1 MITRKAVLFR
11 LYPTPEQA
19 AQMAQIAGACRFVY
33 NLALDQ
39 RRDWWRQ
46 YRAVTGGNISFAS
59 QCRELTE
66 LRAEV
71 DWIKAAPVHAL
82 QQALKDLD
90 RAYQNF
96 FAGRAAY
103 PTPRKKSIN
112 DSFRFPDPVS
122 LIVKRTGKSS
132 GQMKLPKLGWVRLR
146 GWQPLPGDIC
156 NITVSRRAGQW
167 FAAVQCE
174 REVSEPT
181 SSALPVVG
189 IDMGVAV
196 FAALSDGTTIQPA
209 NHGKKALRA
218 LRRAQRAL
226 ARKKRGSANRRKAI
240 RRVAK
245 IQQRVANARKD
256 FLHKRSTEIAQNHG
270 TVVVEALEV
279 RNMSASAKGSVEQ
292 PGRRVKQKAGLNRA
306 ILDQG
311 WSMFRAMLAY
321 KLADRGGRLIEVP
334 AAYTSQTCPVCGHV
348 SAANRER
355 QADFVCVA
363 CGHAANADTNAA
375 INILRRADSALKP
388 VEEHRVKR
396 PREAGTSRRKAA

>member
-1 MITRKAVLFR
+1 
-11 LYPTPEQA
+11 
-19 AQMAQIAGACRFVY
+19 MARIAGACRFVY
-33 NLALDQ
+33 NLALEQ
-39 RRDWWRQ
+39 RRDWWRRHQ
-46 YRAVTGGNISFAS
+46 TVTGGNISFAG
-59 QCRELTE
+59 QCRELTA
-66 LRAEV
+66 LRADV
-71 DWIKAAPVHAL
+71 DWLKECPVHAL

-132 GQMKLPKLGWVRLR
+132 GQVKLPKLGWVRLR
-146 GWQPLPGDIC
+146 GWQVLPGDIC
-156 NITVSRRAGQW
+156 NITVSRKAGQW

-174 REVSEPT
+174 REVADPT
-181 SSALPVVG
+181 PSALPPVG

-196 FAALSDGTTIQPA
+196 FAALSDGTSIAPV

-226 ARKKRGSANRRKAI
+226 ARKRRGSANRRKAAL
-240 RRVAK
+240 RVAK
-245 IQQRVANARKD
+245 IHMRVANARKD
-256 FLHKRSTEIAQNHG
+256 FLHKHSTIIAKSHG
-270 TVVVEALEV
+270 TVVVEALRV
-279 RNMSASAKGSVEQ
+279 RAMSGSAKGTAQQ
-292 PGRRVKQKAGLNRA
+292 PGRMVRQKAGLNRA

-311 WSMFRAMLAY
+311 WGMFRIMLAY

-334 AAYTSQTCPVCGHV
+334 AAYTSQICPVCGHV
-348 SAANRER
+348 HPDNRKS

-363 CGHAANADTNAA
+363 CGHQANADTNAA

-388 VEEHRVKR
+388 VEGHRKKR
-396 PREAGTSRRKAA
+396 PGEAGTSRRKAA

>member
-1 MITRKAVLFR
+1 MIARKAAMFR
-11 LYPTPEQA
+11 LYLTPEQS

-33 NLALDQ
+33 NLALEQ
-39 RRDWWRQ
+39 RRDWWR
-46 YRAVTGGNISFAS
+46 RGRKFTFAS

-66 LRAEV
+66 LRTEV
-71 DWIKAAPVHAL
+71 DWLKACPVHAL

-96 FAGRAAY
+96 FASRAAY
-103 PTPRKKSIN
+103 PTPRRKGVN

-122 LIVKRTGKSS
+122 LQIKRTGKSS
-132 GQMKLPKLGWVRLR
+132 GQMRLPKLGWVRLR
-146 GWQPLPGDIC
+146 GWQVLPGEIC

-174 REVSEPT
+174 RERADPAPSD
-181 SSALPVVG
+181 LPAVG

-196 FAALSDGTTIQPA
+196 FAALSDGTSVAPA
-209 NHGKKALRA
+209 NHGKKALKT
-218 LRRAQRAL
+218 LRKAQRAL
-226 ARKKRGSANRRKAI
+226 ARKKRGSANRRKAV

-256 FLHKRSTEIAQNHG
+256 FLHKHSTIIAQNHRM
-270 TVVVEALEV
+270 VVVEALDV
-279 RNMSASAKGSVEQ
+279 RNMSASAKGTVEE
-292 PGRRVKQKAGLNRA
+292 PGRKVRQKAGLNRA

-311 WSMFRAMLAY
+311 WGAFRTMLAY
-321 KLADRGGRLIEVP
+321 KLADRGGRLVEVP

-348 SAANRER
+348 HPDNRKSQAA
-355 QADFVCVA
+355 FLCIA
-363 CGHAANADTNAA
+363 CGHAANAA

-388 VEEHRVKR
+388 VEGHRTKR
-396 PREAGTSRRKAA
+396 PGETGTRRKAA